1 MSMLVPDNIRPEDT
15 IYFNGAK
22 VLQVILEEKR
32 LAIADLYVMLKK
44 KSDISFATMLLCL
57 DWLYLM
63 DCVEVNEG
71 EVVLCS

>member
-1 MSMLVPDNIRPEDT
+1 MPDNTKPEDT

-22 VLQVILEEKR
+22 VLQVILDEKR
-32 LAIADLYVMLKK
+32 LAITDLYVILKR

-57 DWLYLM
+57 DWLYLI
-63 DCVEVNEG
+63 DCIEVNNG

>member
-1 MSMLVPDNIRPEDT
+1 MLVPDNTRPEDT

-22 VLQVILEEKR
+22 VLQVILDEKR
-32 LAIADLYVMLKK
+32 LAITDLYVILKK

-57 DWLYLM
+57 DWLYLI
-63 DCVEVNEG
+63 DCIEVNNG

>member
-1 MSMLVPDNIRPEDT
+1 MLVPDNIRPEDT

-22 VLQVILEEKR
+22 VLQVVLKEKR
-32 LAIADLYVMLKK
+32 LAIADLYVILRK

-63 DCVEVNEG
+63 DCVEVNNG

>member
-1 MSMLVPDNIRPEDT
+1 MLVPDNTRPEDT

-22 VLQVILEEKR
+22 VLQVILDEKR
-32 LAIADLYVMLKK
+32 LAITDLYVILKK

-63 DCVEVNEG
+63 DCIEVNNG

>member
-1 MSMLVPDNIRPEDT
+1 MLVPDNTRPEDT

-22 VLQVILEEKR
+22 VLQVILDEKK
-32 LAIADLYVMLKK
+32 LAITDLYVILKK

-57 DWLYLM
+57 DWLYLI
-63 DCVEVNEG
+63 DLIEVNNG

>member
-1 MSMLVPDNIRPEDT
+1 MLVPDNTRPEYT

-22 VLQVILEEKR
+22 VLQVILDEKK
-32 LAIADLYVMLKK
+32 LAITDLYVILKK

-57 DWLYLM
+57 DWLYLI
-63 DCVEVNEG
+63 DCIEVNNG